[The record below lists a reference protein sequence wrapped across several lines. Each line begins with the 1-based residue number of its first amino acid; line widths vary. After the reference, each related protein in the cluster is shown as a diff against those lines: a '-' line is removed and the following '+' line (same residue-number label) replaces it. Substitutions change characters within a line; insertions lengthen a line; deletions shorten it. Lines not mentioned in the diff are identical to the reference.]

1 MRKERN
7 DNEYYFFLTFNV
19 NVNTIFTLK
28 YLFIRA
34 FIKVKVCIPFSNYLP
49 PFKLY
54 LISRFE
60 KLSLRS

>member
-7 DNEYYFFLTFNV
+7 NNEYYFFLTFT

>member
-7 DNEYYFFLTFNV
+7 NNEYYFFLTFT

-28 YLFIRA
+28 YLFIRV
-34 FIKVKVCIPFSNYLP
+34 FIKVKVCISFSNYLP

>member
-7 DNEYYFFLTFNV
+7 DNEYYFFLTFT

-49 PFKLY
+49 FKLY

>member
-7 DNEYYFFLTFNV
+7 DNEYYFFLTFT

>member
-7 DNEYYFFLTFNV
+7 NNEYYFFLTFT

-28 YLFIRA
+28 YLFIRV

>member
-7 DNEYYFFLTFNV
+7 NNEYYFFLTFT

-49 PFKLY
+49 LFKLY